1 MRPLAALLSDH
12 RAEIMQRWKQ
22 RVLADPHVPE
32 AGRLAVPALEDHIP
46 ALLDELID
54 ALDPERTRE
63 ALAAGTLRFGALV
76 LSQMHGRARQ
86 SCGYALDSA
95 IRELSLFRVV
105 LLELVLDEADRERP
119 ESPTPAATIAGVLL
133 MHRAIDECMAVS
145 AAEIERQSR
154 AALENERDVRER
166 FMAVLAHDLRSPL
179 AGVVSSADLLLRQAP
194 GESQVRPLE
203 RIVHGARRIGR
214 MVDDLLEFAEVRT
227 GQIPIRRK
235 AGEIAP
241 IIRELVE
248 NFGSTHPQRATIVTI
263 ETPGEGEWDA
273 DRVAQILN
281 NLLLNADAY
290 SPTGSRVSVTVRDDD
305 DDFVILDVHNLGDPI
320 PPEDLRRIF
329 EPFLRGTRPTPATR
343 GLGLGLYIVREIVRA
358 CRGTI
363 EVLSREGMGTRFI
376 VRLARRG

>member
-12 RAEIMQRWKQ
+12 RAEILQRWKA

-32 AGRLAVPALEDHIP
+32 ANRLAVPALEDHLP
-46 ALLDELID
+46 SLLDELID

-63 ALAAGTLRFGALV
+63 ALASGTLSFGALV
-76 LSQMHGRARQ
+76 LSQMHGQARQ
-86 SCGYALDSA
+86 RSGYALESA

-105 LLELVLDEADRERP
+105 LLELVLDEAVRERSENP
-119 ESPTPAATIAGVLL
+119 ITPATIDGLLL

-145 AAEIERQSR
+145 ASEIQRQSH
-154 AALENERDVRER
+154 ATLENEREVRER
-166 FMAVLAHDLRSPL
+166 FIAVLAHDLRSPL
-179 AGVVSSADLLLRQAP
+179 ANVVSSAELLLRQAP
-194 GESQVRPLE
+194 LKSQVRTLE
-203 RIVHGARRIGR
+203 RIVQGARRIGR

-248 NFGSTHPQRATIVTI
+248 SFGATHPQRATIVTT

-281 NLLLNADAY
+281 NLLLNADAH
-290 SPTGSRVSVTVRDDD
+290 SPTGSPVSVTVRDDG
-305 DDFVILDVHNLGDPI
+305 DFVILDVHNRGDPI
-320 PPEDLRRIF
+320 PPEDLPRIF
-329 EPFLRGTRPTPATR
+329 EPFHRGTRTTPATR

-363 EVLSREGMGTRFI
+363 EVQSREGTGTRFI
-376 VRLARRG
+376 VRLARRD

>member
-12 RAEIMQRWKQ
+12 RTEIMQRWKA

-32 AGRLAVPALEDHIP
+32 ANRLAVPALEDHIP

-54 ALDPERTRE
+54 ALAPEKTRE
-63 ALAAGTLRFGALV
+63 ALASGTLRFGALV

-86 SCGYALDSA
+86 RSGYTLESA

-105 LLELVLDEADRERP
+105 LLELVLNEADRERP
-119 ESPTPAATIAGVLL
+119 ESPITAATIAGLQL

-145 AAEIERQSR
+145 AAEIQRQSQ
-154 AALENERDVRER
+154 AALENEREVRER
-166 FMAVLAHDLRSPL
+166 FIAVLAHDLRSPL
-179 AGVVSSADLLLRQAP
+179 ANVVSSAELLLRQAP
-194 GESQVRPLE
+194 LEAQVRTLE
-203 RIVHGARRIGR
+203 RIVQGARRIGR
-214 MVDDLLEFAEVRT
+214 MVGDLLEFAEART
-227 GQIPIRRK
+227 GQIPFRRK

-273 DRVAQILN
+273 DRVGQILN

-290 SPTGSRVSVTVRDDD
+290 SPSGSPVSVTVRDDG
-305 DDFVILDVHNLGDPI
+305 DFVIPDVHNLGDPI
-320 PPEDLRRIF
+320 PLEDLPSIF
-329 EPFLRGTRPTPATR
+329 EPFHRGTRAAPATR

-376 VRLARRG
+376 VRLARRA

>member
-1 MRPLAALLSDH
+1 MRSLAALLSDH
-12 RAEIMQRWKQ
+12 RAEIVQRWKA
-22 RVLADPHVPE
+22 RVLGDPQVPE
-32 AGRLAVPALEDHIP
+32 ASHLAVPALEDHIP
-46 ALLDELID
+46 SLLDELID
-54 ALDPERTRE
+54 ALGPERTRE
-63 ALAAGTLRFGALV
+63 ALASSTLRFGALV

-86 SCGYALDSA
+86 RSGYALESA

-105 LLELVLDEADRERP
+105 LLDLVLDEADRERP
-119 ESPTPAATIAGVLL
+119 EDPSAAATMAGMLL

-145 AAEIERQSR
+145 AAEIQRQSQ
-154 AALENERDVRER
+154 AALEDEREVRER
-166 FMAVLAHDLRSPL
+166 FIAVLAHDLRSPL
-179 AGVVSSADLLLRQAP
+179 ANVVSSAELLLRQAP
-194 GESQVRPLE
+194 LESQVRPLE

-214 MVDDLLEFAEVRT
+214 MVDALLEFAEVRM
-227 GQIPIRRK
+227 GQIPIRPK

-290 SPTGSRVSVTVRDDD
+290 SPADSRVSVTVRDDD
-305 DDFVILDVHNLGDPI
+305 DFVILDVHNQGDPI

-329 EPFLRGTRPTPATR
+329 EPFHRGGRATHATR

-363 EVLSREGMGTRFI
+363 EVLSGEGTGTRFI
-376 VRLARRG
+376 VRLARRA

>member
-12 RAEIMQRWKQ
+12 RPEIMQRWKAS
-22 RVLADPHVPE
+22 VLADPHVPV
-32 AGRLAVPALEDHIP
+32 AGRLPVPALEDHIP

-63 ALAAGTLRFGALV
+63 ALASGTLRFGALA

-86 SCGYALDSA
+86 RSGYGLESA

-105 LLELVLDEADRERP
+105 LLELVLNEADRERP
-119 ESPTPAATIAGVLL
+119 ENPIPAGTIAGVLL

-145 AAEIERQSR
+145 AAEIQRQSH

-166 FMAVLAHDLRSPL
+166 FIAVLAHDLRSPL
-179 AGVVSSADLLLRQAP
+179 ASVVSSAELLLRQAP
-194 GESQVRPLE
+194 LESQVRPLE
-203 RIVHGARRIGR
+203 RVVHGAWRIGR
-214 MVDDLLEFAEVRT
+214 MVDDLLEFAEVRM
-227 GQIPIRRK
+227 GQIAIRRK
-235 AGEIAP
+235 AGEIAA

-248 NFGSTHPQRATIVTI
+248 NFGSTHPQRPTIVTT

-290 SPTGSRVSVTVRDDD
+290 SPTGSPVSVTLRDDG
-305 DDFVILDVHNLGDPI
+305 DFVVLDVHNQGDPI
-320 PPEDLRRIF
+320 PPEDLPRIF
-329 EPFLRGTRPTPATR
+329 EPFRRGTRATPATR

-358 CRGTI
+358 CRGTV
-363 EVLSREGMGTRFI
+363 EVLSRQRMGTRFI
-376 VRLARRG
+376 VRLARRA